1 MKRVFIVLI
10 FLWTTFNLHAMQTFS
25 YRTER
30 GLVYA
35 DLGNQRLK
43 MTMYLP
49 QDDGKSLRPGMVLI
63 HGGAWILGTRYQQ
76 AWYCREFAK
85 HGYVVMTIDYRL
97 MPKSAFPDCLHDCK
111 AAVRWLRLNAAKYRV
126 DPDCIVTFGA
136 SAGGHLAA
144 LLATTTP
151 ENELEGEVNPGTSSE
166 VKAAISL
173 YGAVDLVMYR
183 DRPFVHKSLNGRT
196 SHFFKDFTTRNMGE
210 MNGTALEAAS
220 PMHYVGPSSK
230 PIFFVHGKSDRLV
243 HFEQSEH
250 LYQRLQENGVPTQ
263 LVALENRGHGFD
275 YIFWGQ
281 RRAIFGQMLE
291 FLRAQGCGPAEEG
304 AKVTSL
310 RTQR

>member
-1 MKRVFIVLI
+1 MKNVSIALL
-10 FLWTTFNLHAMQTFS
+10 FLWTASTLHAMQTFP
-25 YRTER
+25 YKTER

-35 DLGNQRLK
+35 DLGSQKLK

-97 MPKSAFPDCLHDCK
+97 MPKYAFPDCLHDCK

-126 DPDCIVTFGA
+126 DPERIVTFGA

-144 LLATTTP
+144 LLATTSQGD
-151 ENELEGEVNPGTSSE
+151 NLEGDVNPGASSE

-173 YGAVDLVMYR
+173 YGAVDLAMYR

-196 SHFFKDFTTRNMGE
+196 GHFFKDFTTRNMGE
-210 MNGTALEAAS
+210 MNGAALEAAS
-220 PMHYVGPSSK
+220 PMHYVGPDSK
-230 PIFFVHGKSDRLV
+230 PIFFAHGKSDRLV
-243 HFEQSEH
+243 HFEQSE
-250 LYQRLQENGVPTQ
+250 RLHKRLEEAGVPTR

-275 YIFWGQ
+275 YIYWRQ
-281 RRAIFGQMLE
+281 RHEIFDRMIE
-291 FLRAQGCGPAEEG
+291 FLREQGCGPKDST
-304 AKVTSL
+304 KV
-310 RTQR
+310 

>member
-1 MKRVFIVLI
+1 MRAMFHGLGI
-10 FLWTTFNLHAMQTFS
+10 FMLLSSLNVNAMQTFS
-25 YRTER
+25 YKTER

-35 DLGNQRLK
+35 DLGKQKLK

-49 QDDGKSLRPGMVLI
+49 EDNGQSLRPGMVLI

-97 MPKSAFPDCLHDCK
+97 MPKCAFPDCLHDCK

-126 DPDCIVTFGA
+126 NPDCIVTFGA

-151 ENELEGEVNPGTSSE
+151 DDKLEGDVNPGASSE

-173 YGAVDLVMYR
+173 YGAVDLAMYR

-196 SHFFKDFTTRNMGE
+196 SHFFNDFTTRNMGE
-210 MNGTALEAAS
+210 MNGAALEAAS
-220 PMHYVGPSSK
+220 PMHYAGPASK
-230 PIFFVHGKSDRLV
+230 PIFFAHGKSDRLV

-250 LYQRLQENGVPTQ
+250 LHRRLQENGVPTQ

-281 RRAIFGQMLE
+281 RRDIFRQMLD
-291 FLRAQGCGPAEEG
+291 FLEAQGCGPTEQA
-304 AKVTSL
+304 AAI
-310 RTQR
+310 